1 MKHLKFSKKH
11 LAVCI
16 SAIITSG
23 FSQQAFAEETTLK
36 EKEKAVEVIEV
47 TGIRGSLLRSM
58 DLKRGTSGVMDA
70 ISSEE
75 MGKFPDT
82 NLAESLQRITGVSVS
97 RANGEGSQITVRGF
111 GPSFN
116 MVTLNGRQMAGTG
129 FTRSFSFENLSS
141 EGVST
146 LEVMKSARAD
156 VPTGGLGGTVNIVTA
171 KPFQSPGEKFSIMA
185 KGIND
190 TSVEA
195 GDDITP
201 EIAGIYTNTFADD
214 RFGISANFS
223 YHRRDFQ
230 RQAANVRTWLTG
242 KDDAMTVD
250 PENIIDNRPM
260 DTDGNPVQQYMER
273 DSETGEL
280 VPVAATFFPQEI
292 SFAKDDV
299 QRERTN
305 AQVTLQ
311 FAATDDL
318 IFTLDHTLTNAVTGN
333 NSLSWGMWNGS
344 FGGNA
349 NAYELDENGTAIYY
363 NSAGDDA
370 SFTSFRETTE
380 VDSAATGLNI
390 EWFVTDDFSLT
401 FDAHTSKTTTDNGM
415 DKGLGANA
423 RVILGS
429 AALSTKE
436 YFFKDGD
443 IPGFNINWQNGSQEV
458 TPNEIGSNFSIFT
471 RTPGESEVSQLQ
483 LDGKMLVDTNFGLNS
498 VKFGVG
504 YTEQSLKGWGGSN
517 NANAPGFNNG
527 TFAEIFP
534 DSMFERVDLSNF
546 LDEFTF
552 ASGDISPGYAY
563 TFDLDEA
570 FTRQAAFLTADVVGS
585 DVYQVGTFGED
596 KFPLNSIDEETISLY
611 VSTDWE
617 FEISDYYVEVN
628 LGVRYEETDIVSP
641 GKRRVPEQVYWAGG
655 SEWGTV
661 FSSANAV
668 EVEFEGNYDLLLP
681 MLDIKVDVTDDI
693 VARASWGQS
702 ITRPVLGDMLGS
714 LSLTSSPK
722 VGSRSGG
729 RGNPNLRPFK
739 STNLDL
745 SFEYY
750 YGEGSAASLGLFWK
764 DVDDWIDNTTVTTT
778 YPGLHD
784 VYQGQRWNNAVAAIT
799 GRGEQATDAAIYNEI
814 VANGVGIGEN
824 NRILPDSATDPLI
837 EWTISSPENVGSRK
851 VNGIEFAIQHL
862 FGESGFG
869 AGFNA
874 TMVDGDVE
882 YDNYV
887 LTAQAI
893 LPGLSDSANLQVFYE
908 KDGLSVKVTGA
919 WRDEYLIGQGL
930 PDETAGYA
938 SPQYAEEFLQWDL
951 SVNYDI
957 NDNMTVFFEGVNL
970 TNETERSFSR
980 FESQFLSAAQYG
992 PRYALG
998 FRYSMGN

>member
-1 MKHLKFSKKH
+1 MKQSHFTKKRIA
-11 LAVCI
+11 LAI
-16 SAIITSG
+16 SAVLSATAD
-23 FSQQAFAEETTLK
+23 QQVYAAENTEV
-36 EKEKAVEVIEV
+36 EVDDNIEVIEV
-47 TGIRGSLLRSM
+47 KGIRGSLVRSM
-58 DLKRGTSGVMDA
+58 DLKRGSSGVVDA
-70 ISSEE
+70 ISAEE

-97 RANGEGSQITVRGF
+97 RSNGEGSQITVRGF
-111 GPSFN
+111 GPAFN
-116 MVTLNGRQMAGTG
+116 LVTLNGRQMAGTG
-129 FTRSFSFENLSS
+129 FTRSFNFENLSS
-141 EGVST
+141 EGVSA
-146 LEVMKSARAD
+146 LEIYKSAKAD
-156 VPTGGLGGTVNIVTA
+156 VPTGGLGATVNIVTQR
-171 KPFQSPGEKFSIMA
+171 PFQNPGEKFSIMA
-185 KGIND
+185 KGIHD
-190 TSVEA
+190 TSVQA

-201 EIAGIYTNTFADD
+201 EIAGIYSNTFDDD
-214 RFGISANFS
+214 RFGFSANFS

-230 RQAANVRTWLTG
+230 RQAANVRSWLTG
-242 KDDAMTVD
+242 KEEGMSVD
-250 PENIIDNRPM
+250 PEDIIDNRPM
-260 DTDGNPVQQYMER
+260 DANGNPVQQFLAR

-280 VPVAATFFPQEI
+280 VPLAATFFPQEI
-292 SFAKDDV
+292 SFAKEDI

-305 AQVTLQ
+305 AQVTFQ

-318 IFTLDHTLTNAVTGN
+318 IFTLDHTISNAVTGN

-363 NSAGDDA
+363 NSAGDDG

-390 EWFVTDDFSLT
+390 EWNVTDDFSLT
-401 FDAHTSKTTTDNGM
+401 FDAHTSKTTTDNGK
-415 DKGLGANA
+415 DEGLGANA

-429 AALSTKE
+429 ADLSTKE
-436 YFFKDGD
+436 YFYREGD
-443 IPGFNINWQNGSQEV
+443 IPGYNINWNNGSQEL
-458 TPNEIGSNFSIFT
+458 TPNQIGSNFSIFT

-483 LDGKMLVDTNFGLNS
+483 LDGKWLVDTDFGLNT
-498 VKFGVG
+498 VKFGAA
-504 YTEQSLKGWGGSN
+504 YTEQSLTGWGGSN

-534 DSMFERVDLSNF
+534 DSMFERVDLSGF
-546 LDEFTF
+546 LDQFSF
-552 ASGDISPGYAY
+552 ASGGVAPGYAY

-585 DVYQVGTFGED
+585 DVYEVGTFD
-596 KFPLNSIDEETISLY
+596 NFPVNSIDEETISLY
-611 VSTDWE
+611 VATDWE

-628 LGVRYEETDIVSP
+628 LGLRYEETDVASP

-655 SEWGTV
+655 SEWGAV
-661 FSSANAV
+661 FADETAV
-668 EVEFEGNYDLLLP
+668 EATFEGNYDMLLP
-681 MLDIKVDVTDDI
+681 MLDIKVDLTDEL

-702 ITRPVLGDMLGS
+702 ITRPGLSDMLGS

-745 SFEYY
+745 SLEYY
-750 YGEGSAASLGLFWK
+750 YDEGSYAALGLFWK
-764 DVDDWIDNTTVTTT
+764 DVDDWIDSSQVTTT
-778 YPGLHD
+778 FPGLYD
-784 VYQGQRWNNAVAAIT
+784 VYQGQRWNNAVAAIE
-799 GRGEQATDAAIYNEI
+799 GRGDQATDAAIYNEI

-851 VNGIEFAIQHL
+851 VNGIELAIQHL
-862 FGESGFG
+862 FGDSGFG

-874 TMVDGDVE
+874 TLVDGDVE
-882 YDNYV
+882 YDNYI

-893 LPGLSDSANLQVFYE
+893 LPGLSDSANLQAFYE

-951 SVNYDI
+951 SINYDI

-992 PRYALG
+992 PRYTLG
-998 FRYSMGN
+998 VRYSMQ